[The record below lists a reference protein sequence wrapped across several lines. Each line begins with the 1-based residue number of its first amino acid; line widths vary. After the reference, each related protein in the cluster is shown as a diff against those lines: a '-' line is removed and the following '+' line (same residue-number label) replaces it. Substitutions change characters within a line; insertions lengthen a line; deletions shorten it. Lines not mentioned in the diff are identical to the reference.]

1 MALQLEWLLFIYWRN
16 RSKDNLFF
24 QLFLSMKTSQ
34 KDNYI
39 LISSTE
45 NSFAEFIKAFK
56 LEKLDVAK
64 NHTVLELSENLN
76 TTLNNLSLFLDIA
89 TDYSANGMS
98 FVVICNGIDIDEI
111 PDELNVVPTLHE
123 AEDVLEM
130 EAIERDLGF

>member
-1 MALQLEWLLFIYWRN
+1 
-16 RSKDNLFF
+16 
-24 QLFLSMKTSQ
+24 MKISQ
-34 KDNYI
+34 NDSYT

-45 NSFAEFIKAFK
+45 NSFTEFINA
-56 LEKLDVAK
+56 LQAEKLDVAK

-76 TTLNNLSLFLDIA
+76 TTVNDLSLLLDIA
-89 TDYSANGMS
+89 TDYRANGMS
-98 FVVICNGIDIDEI
+98 FVVICTEIDIDEI